1 MLRETGSSEMRRA
14 EHGRAVSPA
23 AKLKEQI
30 DLLRQRYW
38 LFMSQKPPRVKA
50 ANACLIAL
58 RPLMQKQLERELRND
73 KRMESV
79 LRADRQRTAD
89 QIYDIDDC
97 TEVYG

>member
-1 MLRETGSSEMRRA
+1 MQQARHGST
-14 EHGRAVSPA
+14 VSPA

-38 LFMSQKPPRVKA
+38 FFMSQKPPRVKA

-79 LRADRQRTAD
+79 LRADRRRNQPE
-89 QIYDIDDC
+89 IDIDDC
-97 TEVYG
+97 SEVYGVEQ